1 MGGPDVRVHFIIFHD
16 LGRNF
21 GESTGSILLAGG
33 MAGIFSWVFTYPQ
46 DVLKSRLQADGW
58 GAAQQYRGTAHCL
71 RASLAA
77 EGAACLVRGIGST
90 VVRAFPMNAVTFG
103 VYSYVMKRY
112 GDTSAA
118 AADTRDTW
126 MADTRE
132 KISAY
137 QRVSTLATDGPSII
151 CVQEPAISPLS
162 QAGYLHIPAKATS
175 EVIHFHPLLVQ
186 ARLYPEQ
193 MLWACPSPVGGA
205 EVDKMETVNTLVSEE
220 SFSNYCNFNQFTQR
234 SPLDDLYNSPSVL
247 GAPGLGA
254 QQECHG
260 EVACPSLLCSVQER
274 DRRRHQITTQDF
286 LLPSNLL
293 TNMKTKDRIYGFYYI
308 VA

>member
-1 MGGPDVRVHFIIFHD
+1 MGGPDVRVHFIIFYD

-112 GDTSAA
+112 GDTGAA

-162 QAGYLHIPAKATS
+162 QAGYLH
-175 EVIHFHPLLVQ
+175 
-186 ARLYPEQ
+186 
-193 MLWACPSPVGGA
+193 
-205 EVDKMETVNTLVSEE
+205 NT
-220 SFSNYCNFNQFTQR
+220 TQR
-234 SPLDDLYNSPSVL
+234 P
-247 GAPGLGA
+247 
-254 QQECHG
+254 
-260 EVACPSLLCSVQER
+260 
-274 DRRRHQITTQDF
+274 
-286 LLPSNLL
+286 
-293 TNMKTKDRIYGFYYI
+293 
-308 VA
+308 

>member
-1 MGGPDVRVHFIIFHD
+1 MQVCGQDSISGCVRTIQRAAGAGGLARGSALTVAREVPAFGIYFGSYEVMI
-16 LGRNF
+16 RNF
-21 GESTGSILLAGG
+21 GESTGSILQAG
-33 MAGIFSWVFTYPQ
+33 
-46 DVLKSRLQADGW
+46 GW

-112 GDTSAA
+112 GDTGAA

-151 CVQEPAISPLS
+151 CVQEP
-162 QAGYLHIPAKATS
+162 
-175 EVIHFHPLLVQ
+175 
-186 ARLYPEQ
+186 
-193 MLWACPSPVGGA
+193 
-205 EVDKMETVNTLVSEE
+205 
-220 SFSNYCNFNQFTQR
+220 
-234 SPLDDLYNSPSVL
+234 
-247 GAPGLGA
+247 
-254 QQECHG
+254 
-260 EVACPSLLCSVQER
+260 
-274 DRRRHQITTQDF
+274 
-286 LLPSNLL
+286 
-293 TNMKTKDRIYGFYYI
+293 
-308 VA
+308 